1 MECKCPSCSST
12 LVKKNGHIHN
22 DKQNHRCLKCGRQ
35 FVLDPTQK
43 IIDEKTKALIKR
55 VLLERI
61 SLEGVCRAFE
71 VSMPWLLEFIDS
83 LIKELPENL
92 NAEVVAE
99 NDEIEVVVLEADE
112 LWSYVGSKENPQ
124 WLWLVMH
131 SKTRQIIAMQV
142 GPRNKETAEKLFYK
156 LPEPLKK
163 KPNTILTTSLCTT
176 RASPI
181 SSIDLS
187 GKNLVR
193 LLTLKDL
200 TAHLDSGVHG
210 L

>member
-35 FVLDPTQK
+35 FVLAPTQK
-43 IIDEKTKALIKR
+43 IVDDKTKGLIKR

-99 NDEIEVVVLEADE
+99 DDEIEVVVLEADE

-142 GPRNKETAEKLFYK
+142 GPRNKQTAEKLFYK

-163 KPNTILTTSLCTT
+163 KPNTILTTSLCTM
-176 RASPI
+176 RQSPM
-181 SSIDLS
+181 SSIDLLE
-187 GKNLVR
+187 KNRVR

-200 TAHLDSGVHG
+200 TAHSDSGAHD

>member
-1 MECKCPSCSST
+1 M
-12 LVKKNGHIHN
+12 
-22 DKQNHRCLKCGRQ
+22 
-35 FVLDPTQK
+35 
-43 IIDEKTKALIKR
+43 
-55 VLLERI
+55 
-61 SLEGVCRAFE
+61 
-71 VSMPWLLEFIDS
+71 LEFIDD

-92 NAEVVAE
+92 NAEVITE

-142 GPRNKETAEKLFYK
+142 GPRNKQTAEKLFFK
-156 LPEPLKK
+156 LPEALKK
-163 KPNTILTTSLCTT
+163 KPNVILTTSLCTT
-176 RASPI
+176 KQSPI
-181 SSIDLS
+181 GAIDLL

-193 LLTLKDL
+193 HLTLRDL
-200 TAHLDSGVHG
+200 TARLDNDVQD

>member
-1 MECKCPSCSST
+1 M
-12 LVKKNGHIHN
+12 
-22 DKQNHRCLKCGRQ
+22 
-35 FVLDPTQK
+35 
-43 IIDEKTKALIKR
+43 
-55 VLLERI
+55 
-61 SLEGVCRAFE
+61 
-71 VSMPWLLEFIDS
+71 SMPWLLEFISS

-99 NDEIEVVVLEADE
+99 DDEIEVVVLEADE

-124 WLWLVMH
+124 WLWLVMD

-142 GPRNKETAEKLFYK
+142 GPRNKQTAEKLFHK

-163 KPNTILTTSLCTT
+163 KPSTILTTSLCTT
-176 RASPI
+176 RRSPMG
-181 SSIDLS
+181 STDLS
-187 GKNLVR
+187 EKNQIR

-200 TAHLDSGVHG
+200 TAHSDSGAQG